1 MAASAAPDARAARR
15 AVTVVFLL
23 NGALIGSWAA
33 RIPAVKERLDLGEAE
48 LGVALGLVALG
59 ALVAMPVSGWMS
71 ARAGSRRTTRVTFV
85 AFCAFVALPALAPS
99 YAVLLLAALLLGA
112 GNGSL
117 DVAMNAHGV
126 AVEHRHERPI
136 LSSFHAAFSCGAL
149 IGAGTSALAA
159 GAGVDVRWQLLAVAA
174 IGLAIGLAACRSLLP
189 AEADHAGEEAG
200 RLLARPP
207 RALWGVGA
215 IGFCALVCEGA
226 TADWSAVYIRE
237 SLDAPAGV
245 AALGF
250 AAFSATMTLGRFVG
264 DRLTAAWG
272 AEALVRRGG
281 LLAAA
286 ALGGALLIAHPAAAV
301 AGFAL
306 LGIGIAA
313 IVPVVFRAA
322 AGVPGVAPG
331 VGIAAASTM
340 GYFGFL
346 IAPPIIGGI
355 AELTSLPLALG
366 LLAAL
371 GLVIAALATRVRPAR
386 RAAVVSVSPAAAR

>member
-1 MAASAAPDARAARR
+1 MAASAAFDARAARR
-15 AVTVVFLL
+15 AVTVIFLL

-48 LGVALGLVALG
+48 LGLALGLVAAG
-59 ALVAMPVSGWMS
+59 ALVAMPLSGWMS
-71 ARAGSRRTTRVTFV
+71 ARGGSRRTTRF
-85 AFCAFVALPALAPS
+85 AFVGFCLVLALPALAPS
-99 YAVLLLAALLLGA
+99 YTVMLPAALLLGA

-126 AVEHRHERPI
+126 AVERRHEAPI

-159 GAGVDVRWQLLAVAA
+159 GADVDVRWHLLGVG
-174 IGLAIGLAACRSLLP
+174 ILGLAIGLVACRDLLP
-189 AEADHAGEEAG
+189 ADADHAGAEAG
-200 RLLARPP
+200 PLLAKPP
-207 RALWGVGA
+207 RALWAVGA

-226 TADWSAVYIRE
+226 TADWSAVYVKE
-237 SLDAPAGV
+237 SLDASASV
-245 AALGF
+245 AALAF
-250 AAFSATMTLGRFVG
+250 AAFSATMTLGRLVG
-264 DRLTAAWG
+264 DRLTGAWG

-281 LLAAA
+281 LLSAA
-286 ALGGALLIAHPAAAV
+286 ALGAALLIGRPGAAI

-306 LGIGIAA
+306 LGFGIAA
-313 IVPVVFRAA
+313 MVPVVFRAA
-322 AGVPGVAPG
+322 AEVEGVAPG

-346 IAPPIIGGI
+346 VAPPIIGGI
-355 AELTSLPLALG
+355 AELTSLPVALG

>member
-1 MAASAAPDARAARR
+1 MAPGTRAARR
-15 AVTVVFLL
+15 AVTVIFLL

-59 ALVAMPVSGWMS
+59 ALVAMPVSGWLS
-71 ARAGSRRTTRVTFV
+71 ARVGSRRTTRLAFV
-85 AFCAFVALPALAPS
+85 AFCAFVALPSLAPS
-99 YAVLLLAALLLGA
+99 FGLLLPAALLLGA

-126 AVEHRHERPI
+126 AVERRHPRPI
-136 LSSFHAAFSCGAL
+136 LSAFHAAFSCGAL

-159 GAGVDVRWQLLAVAA
+159 SLEIDVRWQMLAVAGT
-174 IGLAIGLAACRSLLP
+174 GLAIGLVACRSLLP
-189 AEADHAGEEAG
+189 AQADHAGEEAG
-200 RLLARPP
+200 ALLARPP
-207 RALWGVGA
+207 RALWAVGA

-237 SLDAPAGV
+237 SLGAQAGV

-272 AEALVRRGG
+272 ADALVRRGG
-281 LLAAA
+281 LLAAVA
-286 ALGGALLIAHPAAAV
+286 VAGALLIAHPAAAI

-306 LGIGIAA
+306 VGIGIAA

-322 AGVPGVAPG
+322 AEVPGVAP
-331 VGIAAASTM
+331 
-340 GYFGFL
+340 
-346 IAPPIIGGI
+346 
-355 AELTSLPLALG
+355 
-366 LLAAL
+366 
-371 GLVIAALATRVRPAR
+371 
-386 RAAVVSVSPAAAR
+386 

>member
-1 MAASAAPDARAARR
+1 MAAGTRAARR
-15 AVTVVFLL
+15 AVTVIFFLT
-23 NGALIGSWAA
+23 GALIGSWAA
-33 RIPAVKERLDLGEAE
+33 RIPAVKEDLGLGEAE

-59 ALVAMPVSGWMS
+59 ALVAMPVSGWLS
-71 ARAGSRRTTRVTFV
+71 ARGGSRRTTRL
-85 AFCAFVALPALAPS
+85 AFVVFCVTLPLPALAPA
-99 YAVLLLAALLLGA
+99 YALLLPAALLLGV

-126 AVEHRHERPI
+126 AVERRHERPI

-149 IGAGTSALAA
+149 AGAGTGALAA
-159 GAGVDVRWQLLAVAA
+159 AGGLDVRSHLLAAAAVALPA
-174 IGLAIGLAACRSLLP
+174 GLLACRALLP
-189 AEADHAGEEAG
+189 ADADHVGEEAG
-200 RLLARPP
+200 PLLARPP
-207 RALWGVGA
+207 RALWAVGA

-346 IAPPIIGGI
+346 IAPPVIGAI

-366 LLAAL
+366 LLAVL
-371 GLVIAALATRVRPAR
+371 SVVMSALAPRVAGPR
-386 RAAVVSVSPAAAR
+386 